1 MFTQLKLYSQKIS
14 ICLGGGSYP
23 NTEDKYMM
31 MRKNND
37 SVYTEANNTKD
48 NFLLYTEMNVD
59 QVVLIKIY
67 Y

>member
-1 MFTQLKLYSQKIS
+1 MS

-37 SVYTEANNTKD
+37 NIYTEANNTKD

>member
-1 MFTQLKLYSQKIS
+1 MKKPHWWTKSSLMLHLTFT
-14 ICLGGGSYP
+14 GV
-23 NTEDKYMM
+23 DMM

-37 SVYTEANNTKD
+37 NVYTDANNTKD

-59 QVVLIKIY
+59 QVVLIKLY